1 MTERTPESFTEW
13 RAEVSYALTRRGMK
27 RKDLASITG
36 YSEAYIYGVVCGS
49 IISRPAI
56 EKISD
61 VLGVEPY
68 ID

>member
-1 MTERTPESFTEW
+1 MTDRTPESFTEW
-13 RAEVSYALTRRGMK
+13 RIEVSNALMRRGMK
-27 RKDLASITG
+27 RKDLAGVTG

-56 EKISD
+56 KKISE